1 MKHRILLLLSCIFF
15 LQGMLN
21 AQDLEPGQQ
30 AQGYLDS
37 KSMMV
42 DYATGIFHYKI
53 PLFTLGSGDFQLPI
67 SLNYS
72 SKGVKYED
80 ACGLIGYNWL
90 LNTGGVVTRTIRG
103 GIADE
108 TSFYG
113 YLWAERGSNKTPL
126 VDDTK
131 RVNKR
136 ERDGESDI
144 FTAVLTGS
152 P

>member
-53 PLFTLGSGDFQLPI
+53 PPRIVRVTTPPVFSNQL
-67 SLNYS
+67 
-72 SKGVKYED
+72 
-80 ACGLIGYNWL
+80 
-90 LNTGGVVTRTIRG
+90 
-103 GIADE
+103 
-108 TSFYG
+108 
-113 YLWAERGSNKTPL
+113 
-126 VDDTK
+126 
-131 RVNKR
+131 
-136 ERDGESDI
+136 
-144 FTAVLTGS
+144 
-152 P
+152 

>member
-90 LNTGGVVTRTIRG
+90 LIQEVWLLERYAEELPMKLHFTGTCGR
-103 GIADE
+103 
-108 TSFYG
+108 
-113 YLWAERGSNKTPL
+113 N
-126 VDDTK
+126 
-131 RVNKR
+131 
-136 ERDGESDI
+136 GEVIKPRWSMI
-144 FTAVLTGS
+144 PS
-152 P
+152 E